1 MNMLHP
7 EFETLDPSEIRRV
20 QENLWNRQWRY
31 IRSHS
36 KFYQEKLGALARREF
51 LPLDQL
57 IEIPFTGK
65 EELRESQERQ
75 YPFGDYLAC
84 EPKDV
89 VRLQTTSGTT
99 GRALVLANTAN
110 DLSWIAR
117 IGGRAFYTSGL
128 RPEDRVVHCL
138 NYCMWSGGVTDH
150 MSLEATG
157 ACVIP
162 FGIGQADK
170 LLGIIRE
177 LKVTAISCT
186 PSYPALL
193 EERLR
198 EAGCNPRDLGL
209 RLGLFGGEAGL
220 DNLQFREKLAQAWGF
235 SVRNANY
242 GMSEVMSTFASQS
255 EHSNDLH
262 FHAADAIFPE
272 IIDAR
277 GNSIPI
283 SEGNTGELVC
293 THLRKESQPII
304 RYRTR
309 DLITITGVER
319 AKCGRTGWRF
329 RVIGRS
335 DDMFNV
341 RGINVFPSSVQ
352 NIVLSFPDLF
362 SGQFRILQRGEG
374 PWNYIELRVEASRT
388 LTTDQYTAACYTLE
402 LAIKN
407 RIGASAQVE
416 LLHAGS
422 LPKTAEKT
430 SLIER
435 I

>member
-7 EFETLDPSEIRRV
+7 EFETLDPNEIRRV

-31 IRSHS
+31 ICSHS
-36 KFYQEKLGALARREF
+36 KFYQEKLGAIAQRGF

-57 IEIPFTGK
+57 IELPFTDK
-65 EELRESQERQ
+65 EELRQSQERQ

-84 EPKDV
+84 PSRDV

-117 IGGRAFYTSGL
+117 IGGRAFYSSGL
-128 RPEDRVVHCL
+128 RPEDRVIHCL

-157 ACVIP
+157 ACVVP
-162 FGIGQADK
+162 FGVGQAGK
-170 LLGIIRE
+170 LLDLIRE
-177 LKVTAISCT
+177 LKITAISCT

-193 EERLR
+193 EERLQ
-198 EAGCNPRDLGL
+198 EAHVDPRDLGL

-220 DNLQFREKLAQAWGF
+220 DNPQFRERLEQTWGF

-255 EHSNDLH
+255 EDTNDLY

-272 IIDAR
+272 LIDAR

-283 SEGNTGELVC
+283 SEGGSGELVC
-293 THLRKESQPII
+293 THLRKESQPLI

-341 RGINVFPSSVQ
+341 RGINIFPSSLQ
-352 NIVLSFPDLF
+352 SIVMSFPELF
-362 SGQFRILQRGEG
+362 SGQFRIVQRGKG
-374 PWNYIELRVEASRT
+374 PWDHIELRIEASHS
-388 LTTDQYTAACYTLE
+388 LDLDQYSNAQKTLE

-407 RIGASAQVE
+407 RIGATARIE
-416 LLHAGS
+416 LLHCGS
-422 LPKTAEKT
+422 LPRTAEKT
-430 SLIER
+430 SLIEKA
-435 I
+435 